1 MKYPNSLQSFVYT
14 AIAIAICSLLL
25 TAFSLHEVKQL
36 KDVIESLNTDVDGEK
51 FLADNSALVDSRID
65 NRIDAYIEERKQKK
79 IARKY
84 ESYASASKKIQS
96 GKHIYGNENARF
108 TLVEWTD
115 LECAY
120 CKKFHQTP
128 KKVVDAS
135 NGLVNWELKHLPLP
149 FHNPVAAIE
158 AHAAECVAS
167 ISGNQAF
174 WVFIQSV
181 FEETKGNGQG
191 AGDLVSLAQSIG
203 IDEEKF
209 SKCVNNGERR
219 DVVASDIQHSKELGI
234 NSTPTTFIVD
244 NRTGQHITIRGMQA
258 PEAIASAI
266 QRMKKE
272 ADISL
277 LQNPSTKRGNS

>member
-25 TAFSLHEVKQL
+25 TAFSLQEVKQL

-51 FLADNSALVDSRID
+51 FLTDNSVLVDSRID
-65 NRIDAYIEERKQKK
+65 DRIDAYIEERKQKK
-79 IARKY
+79 IERKY
-84 ESYASASKKIQS
+84 ESYASAVKKTQS
-96 GKHIYGNENARF
+96 GKHIYGNEKARF
-108 TLVEWTD
+108 TLVEWSD
-115 LECAY
+115 PECPY

-135 NGLVNWELKHLPLP
+135 NGLVNWEWKHLPLP

-174 WVFIQSV
+174 WVFMQSV
-181 FEETKGNGQG
+181 FDETKGNGQG

-203 IDEEKF
+203 VDGDKF
-209 SKCVNNGERR
+209 SKCVNNGDHR
-219 DVVASDIQHSKELGI
+219 DVIASDIQRAKELGI
-234 NSTPTTFIVD
+234 NSTPITFIVD

-277 LQNPSTKRGNS
+277 RRKAPTKRGDS